1 MTQNDKST
9 ADPRNIEKKP
19 QPQPKDDRTTPETP
33 VSDKQV
39 PKDGTGEHGRPT
51 DDSDPGHS

>member
-1 MTQNDKST
+1 MTDKTT
-9 ADPRNIEKKP
+9 ADPRNTEKKP
-19 QPQPKDDRTTPETP
+19 EHKDGKAEPETP
-33 VSDKQV
+33 VSDKQI